1 MGDATEPTSKRPKLI
16 PELHRVARA
25 IRLSPRTA
33 KSYAGWVRRLVRWA
47 GTRHPLDIRQA
58 EVSAWL
64 TELATRHHLS
74 PASQVQA
81 RSAML
86 FLYNR
91 VVGRDIEL
99 PDHLAHIREPT
110 RIPVVL
116 SPTEVKALLAQL
128 RGVPWLIAV
137 LLYGGGLR
145 LHECLQ
151 LRVKDVDLS
160 RNEIAIRGGKGDKD
174 RWAPLPQVVRAPLIA
189 QLVKVRNLH
198 RRDREQQPPV
208 TVHLPFALARKY
220 PKYAGDLRWQW
231 VFPARRPFRHEES
244 GVLLRPHLHP
254 TAFQREM
261 KEAVACA
268 GIRKHATP
276 HTLRHSFATH
286 LLQGGTDIRTVQEVM
301 GHSDVRTTMLYTHVV
316 ARGGGVPSPADHL
329 LGPVLLL
336 PGEL

>member
-1 MGDATEPTSKRPKLI
+1 MGDATPPDPRPPLL
-16 PELHRVARA
+16 PETLRVARA

-33 KSYAGWVRRLVRWA
+33 KAYAGWIRRLVRWA
-47 GTRHPLDIRQA
+47 GTRHPLDIA
-58 EVSAWL
+58 EADVTAWL
-64 TELATRHHLS
+64 TELVTRHHLS
-74 PASQVQA
+74 PASQAQA

-91 VVGRDIEL
+91 VVGRDLEL
-99 PDHLAHIREPT
+99 PEHLAHIREPT

-116 SPTEVKALLAQL
+116 SPQEVKSLLGQL

-151 LRVKDVDLS
+151 LRVKDIDLT

-174 RWAPLPQVVRAPLIA
+174 RWAPLPQVVRAPLTA

-198 RRDREQQPPV
+198 RRDRAGEEPV
-208 TVHLPFALARKY
+208 VVHLPFALARKY
-220 PKYAGDLRWQW
+220 PRYAGDLRWQW
-231 VFPARRPFRHEES
+231 IFPARRPFRHLET
-244 GVLLRPHLHP
+244 GALIRPHLHP
-254 TAFQREM
+254 TAFQRAM
-261 KEAVACA
+261 KDAVYHA

-301 GHSDVRTTMLYTHVV
+301 GHSDVRTTMLYTHVL

-336 PGEL
+336 PADL